1 MSGLALQAAWR
12 GSKARREYLAWQA
25 RLEAERLEAARRKAA
40 ALETLTA
47 WLPVFVARTRFM
59 QIR

>member
-1 MSGLALQAAWR
+1 MQAAWR